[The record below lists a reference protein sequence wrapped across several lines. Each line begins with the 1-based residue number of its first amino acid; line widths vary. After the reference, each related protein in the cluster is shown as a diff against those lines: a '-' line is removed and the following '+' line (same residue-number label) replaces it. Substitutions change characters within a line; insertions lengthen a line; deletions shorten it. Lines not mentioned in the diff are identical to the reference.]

1 MEIAISILRADP
13 KEDVTPARGWALDI
27 IEKNSAVLF
36 SKEDR
41 EALLHKPLMELSRAE
56 VDHILSET
64 QRAIEGAGGFPFTGC
79 RSTDAESHWGW
90 FVSTKCPGNKSKRS
104 QDSPPSIA
112 AEKENI
118 SDYASVTV

>member
-64 QRAIEGAGGFPFTGC
+64 QSAIEGAGGSPSPDVVQRTLKAIGGGSF
-79 RSTDAESHWGW
+79 
-90 FVSTKCPGNKSKRS
+90 
-104 QDSPPSIA
+104 PPSVQEISPNAPKIA
-112 AEKENI
+112 P
-118 SDYASVTV
+118 YR